1 MGLNFTEILIV
12 IFVIVLVFGAQR
24 LPQLG
29 DALGRSVRNFKRS
42 LKGDDEIDVTSKV
55 KHLDDGSDKKT

>member
-1 MGLNFTEILIV
+1 MGLNSTEILII
-12 IFVIVLVFGAQR
+12 IFVIALVFGAQR

-42 LKGDDEIDVTSKV
+42 LKADDEIDVTKDV
-55 KHLDDGSDKKT
+55 KHLDEGESKKS